1 MSAPKG
7 HGIADDAADY
17 EDLPEPEE
25 PGRKAG
31 GIADDANLF
40 EDLVEETSDGG
51 RSLESNWLYQVD
63 GHVFGPVK
71 PKEILQMLY
80 DGELTADSPI
90 AVEDEEFSPLRR
102 FGVFRAHLPK
112 VQAHQQELENQK
124 KKERA
129 ETKRRVMRRIGM
141 VVAAVLV
148 LAGGSYGLMEYIRWS
163 REQAALAEKKKKE
176 EALKKQ
182 IDDLYASV
190 TIEPPLMPLVE
201 ETDEPRGKGK
211 GKRKRRRRRGK
222 RAVASFGT
230 GELKREEIMG
240 GVAKVFGG
248 FKRCIVEQ
256 MQREPDTVPE
266 QIVLTFVIGNDG
278 KARDVSITDRILRR
292 SPLKGC
298 MAGQLGR
305 TRWRAFK
312 GEVRNVEYP
321 ITIGRR

>member
-7 HGIADDAADY
+7 QGIADDAAEY
-17 EDLPEPEE
+17 EDLPDAEDK
-25 PGRKAG
+25 GSTG

-40 EDLVEETSDGG
+40 EDLVSETSEGA

-80 DGELTADSPI
+80 DGELHADSPI
-90 AVEDEEFSPLRR
+90 AVEDEDFSPLRR

-112 VQAHQQELENQK
+112 VQAHQQELEDQR

-129 ETKRRVMRRIGM
+129 ENKRRVIRRIGM
-141 VVAAVLV
+141 VVAAILV
-148 LAGGSYGLMEYIRWS
+148 LAGGSYGLMEYIRTS
-163 REQAALAEKKKKE
+163 REEAALAEKRKKE
-176 EALKKQ
+176 AALKKQ
-182 IDDLYASV
+182 IDDLFASV

-201 ETDEPRGKGK
+201 EAQERKRRGR
-211 GKRKRRRRRGK
+211 RKRRRRRGK

-256 MQREPDTVPE
+256 MQRDPESVPE

-278 KARDVSITDRILRR
+278 RARDVSITDRILRR
-292 SPLKGC
+292 SPLKPC
-298 MAGQLGR
+298 MAAKLGR
-305 TRWRAFK
+305 AKWRAFK